1 MIHNW
6 YRFQPFS
13 YPEWPTPCSF
23 RGAWVL
29 QAVLWYPNPDG
40 MSISPQKHWRLL
52 LQISSL
58 QSCHSSCNHLLFVFF
73 IIPVLLIP
81 FPCWDDPP
89 GKPLSTKN
97 IFGTIYGCRFFHGSA
112 PLFDFSK
119 EWFLLERVKQILI
132 YAVCSHFQRNMPQI
146 VALATDLEH
155 HKSEFVKVIS

>member
-13 YPEWPTPCSF
+13 YSPEWPMPCSF
-23 RGAWVL
+23 RGAWIL

-40 MSISPQKHWRLL
+40 ISISPQKHWRLL

-58 QSCHSSCNHLLFVFF
+58 QSCHSSCKHLLFVFF

-81 FPCWDDPP
+81 FPCCDDPP

-97 IFGTIYGCRFFHGSA
+97 IFGTIYGCRFFHGNA
-112 PLFDFSK
+112 PLLPWFFQGMIPLGTCETNFDLCGMLSLPK
-119 EWFLLERVKQILI
+119 K
-132 YAVCSHFQRNMPQI
+132 H
-146 VALATDLEH
+146 ATN
-155 HKSEFVKVIS
+155 SGSCNGSWTS